1 MSLTLFLVENLERF
15 DELVSDAL
23 HDAHARLLL
32 VLHAAQVER
41 HRPELL
47 GHLST
52 WNTIK
57 VLVSTVKKNS
67 ESNVLWIGPGP
78 TFNFDADPDPD
89 PTPKFY

>member
-47 GHLST
+47 GHL
-52 WNTIK
+52 
-57 VLVSTVKKNS
+57 VSTRNNIYSFQPLKS
-67 ESNVLWIGPGP
+67 
-78 TFNFDADPDPD
+78 
-89 PTPKFY
+89 